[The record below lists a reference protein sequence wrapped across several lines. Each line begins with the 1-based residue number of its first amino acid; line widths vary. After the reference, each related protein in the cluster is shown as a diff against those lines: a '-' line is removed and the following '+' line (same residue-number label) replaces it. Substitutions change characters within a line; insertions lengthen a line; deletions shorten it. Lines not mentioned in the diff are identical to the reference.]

1 VSDETHPGEILNKM
15 NIYMNKEY
23 RILQTR
29 NVEEME
35 LQINAYASKGWS
47 LEGDLKVLSING
59 QQCYN
64 QTMVREKRDI
74 NESPD
79 NGKQLLHG

>member
-1 VSDETHPGEILNKM
+1 M

-23 RILQTR
+23 RILQTKE
-29 NVEEME
+29 VDDME
-35 LQINAYASKGWS
+35 NLINEYANQGWDPVGGIS
-47 LEGDLKVLSING
+47 SQVING
-59 QQCYN
+59 AYCYN
-64 QTMVREKRDI
+64 QTMVREKI

>member
-1 VSDETHPGEILNKM
+1 MS
-15 NIYMNKEY
+15 KEY

-29 NVEEME
+29 NVEDME

-47 LEGDLKVLSING
+47 LEGDLKVLSINE

-64 QTMVREKRDI
+64 QTMVREKEDI
-74 NESPD
+74 KEDNSD

>member
-1 VSDETHPGEILNKM
+1 
-15 NIYMNKEY
+15 MNKEY

-29 NVEEME
+29 NVEDME
-35 LQINAYASKGWS
+35 LQINEYASKGWN

-64 QTMVREKRDI
+64 QTMVREKRGF
-74 NESPD
+74 NESNSD
-79 NGKQLLHG
+79 NNKQLLHG

>member
-1 VSDETHPGEILNKM
+1 
-15 NIYMNKEY
+15 MNKEY

-29 NVEEME
+29 NVEDME

-64 QTMVREKRDI
+64 QTMVREKGDI
-74 NESPD
+74 NEGNPD

>member
-1 VSDETHPGEILNKM
+1 M

-29 NVEEME
+29 NVEDME

-64 QTMVREKRDI
+64 QTMVREKI
-74 NESPD
+74 NEGNSD
-79 NGKQLLHG
+79 NSKQLLHG

>member
-1 VSDETHPGEILNKM
+1 MS
-15 NIYMNKEY
+15 KEY

-64 QTMVREKRDI
+64 QTMVRKKGDI
-74 NESPD
+74 NEGNPD

>member
-1 VSDETHPGEILNKM
+1 
-15 NIYMNKEY
+15 MNKEY
-23 RILQTR
+23 RILQTKE
-29 NVEEME
+29 VEEME
-35 LQINAYASKGWS
+35 NQINEYASRGWNLMGGMS
-47 LEGDLKVLSING
+47 TVIING
-59 QQCYN
+59 QPCYN

>member
-1 VSDETHPGEILNKM
+1 MS
-15 NIYMNKEY
+15 KEY

-47 LEGDLKVLSING
+47 LEGDLKVFSINY

-64 QTMVREKRDI
+64 QTMVREKKDI
-74 NESPD
+74 NED
-79 NGKQLLHG
+79 NSDNSKQLLHG

>member
-1 VSDETHPGEILNKM
+1 MS
-15 NIYMNKEY
+15 KEY
-23 RILQTR
+23 RILQTK
-29 NVEEME
+29 NIEEIE

-47 LEGDLKVLSING
+47 LEGDLKVFIIRG

-64 QTMVREKRDI
+64 QTMVREKTDI
-74 NESPD
+74 KEDNSD